1 MSRYT
6 EILHVPIE
14 DIAVLADAYE
24 GYAFSFEES
33 SLEENFLEIQPWRSS
48 SLLLAAIFRSLL
60 SPNKSRALF
69 HAATLNYR
77 GIGNQFW
84 KVLAICSLD
93 QELLTTEQV
102 LPGKDSPEISEPLY
116 FYDLL
121 SQCWLSSLREGQPQ
135 QAFERYLQQ
144 ARKKPFQKVGRLEI
158 PMRLY
163 TNVMMDSLEWS
174 SPRPEI
180 QNWRALLYRA
190 NESVELSQSDR
201 FHWESMPGS
210 IVPLEPEILAVCIS
224 LGSRWLSMN
233 HSLSELSERINI
245 QGSAEVPLLIA
256 IDLLEEVNFLRI

>member
-1 MSRYT
+1 M
-6 EILHVPIE
+6 PF
-14 DIAVLADAYE
+14 
-24 GYAFSFEES
+24 GS
-33 SLEENFLEIQPWRSS
+33 S
-48 SLLLAAIFRSLL
+48 
-60 SPNKSRALF
+60 
-69 HAATLNYR
+69 
-77 GIGNQFW
+77 
-84 KVLAICSLD
+84 D

-102 LPGKDSPEISEPLY
+102 LPGKDLSEISEPLY

-135 QAFERYLQQ
+135 QVFERYLQQ

-190 NESVELSQSDR
+190 NESIELSQSDR

-210 IVPLEPEILAVCIS
+210 IVPIEPEILAVCIS

-233 HSLSELSERINI
+233 HSLSELSERFNI

-256 IDLLEEVNFLRI
+256 IELLEEVNFRRI